1 MAGKISKTKSDV
13 DFKKIWSFIIDAA
26 LAVVAISLINLLV
39 VTVFNLSPRGLLEGG
54 IETNL
59 YERKMEI
66 YDYVSLGY
74 LILIIAYLSYFR
86 KYFSPGNKLLKIKK

>member
-86 KYFSPGNKLLKIKK
+86 KYFSPGNELLKIKK